1 MKKRVVER
9 TLVVLMACAACVG
22 VTSCGNDSAQQPA
35 PAPQT
40 PGPQTPVPQPSAP
53 QPPAPQV
60 ASPAPA
66 PAAPAPVAAP
76 VTPPPQVET
85 AAVAAPSPAA
95 PSPADDFAELDRL
108 EQVAKQSGADYLTP
122 ARAWAG
128 DVFQRK
134 MWICDIAQR
143 TDRAADLV
151 VLAREAQAAC
161 SGDRAT
167 FGNFC
172 RVARY
177 FKAGASFDE
186 ARKALEQAIPLADT
200 KERRDYL
207 AALWRGLGA
216 PAK

>member
-1 MKKRVVER
+1 M
-9 TLVVLMACAACVG
+9 
-22 VTSCGNDSAQQPA
+22 
-35 PAPQT
+35 
-40 PGPQTPVPQPSAP
+40 
-53 QPPAPQV
+53 
-60 ASPAPA
+60 
-66 PAAPAPVAAP
+66 
-76 VTPPPQVET
+76 
-85 AAVAAPSPAA
+85 
-95 PSPADDFAELDRL
+95 
-108 EQVAKQSGADYLTP
+108 AKQSGADYLTP

-143 TDRAADLV
+143 TGRAADLV

-161 SGDRAT
+161 LGDRAT

-207 AALWRGLGA
+207 AALWRGLGSS
-216 PAK
+216 AK

>member
-9 TLVVLMACAACVG
+9 TLVVLMACAVCVG
-22 VTSCGNDSAQQPA
+22 VTSCGDDSAQQPA
-35 PAPQT
+35 PAPT
-40 PGPQTPVPQPSAP
+40 PQTPVTQTPAPQTPAP

-60 ASPAPA
+60 
-66 PAAPAPVAAP
+66 PAPVVSAP
-76 VTPPPQVET
+76 VPPPPQIET
-85 AAVAAPSPAA
+85 AAVAAPAA
-95 PSPADDFAELDRL
+95 PSPVDEFADLERL
-108 EQVAKQSGADYLTP
+108 GEVAKQAGADYLTP

-128 DVFQRK
+128 GDFQRK
-134 MWICDIAQR
+134 MWICDVAQR
-143 TDRAADLV
+143 TGRAADLV

-207 AALWRGLGA
+207 ATFWRGLA
-216 PAK
+216 TPAEN